1 MFDYK
6 IFDSHAHYNAE
17 QFDEDRDEV
26 IEKIKANR
34 VIGVMNCGTDVKS
47 SKHTIEL
54 CEKYDMFYGA
64 VGIHPEDAFNVTED
78 VVNEIKE
85 LASHDKIKAIGEIG
99 LDYYWEENPSREN
112 QKDVF
117 RKHLA
122 LAKELNMP
130 VIIHDRDAHADTLE
144 IMKEFPDVIGVV
156 HCFSGSKEM
165 AIECVKLGY
174 YIGITGVVTFK
185 NAKKIIEVVENVPL
199 DRLLV
204 ETDAPYMAPVPKR
217 GKRNESDY
225 IEYVIE
231 KIAEIKGISAV
242 EVSEKT
248 IENTKKLFN
257 IV

>member
-6 IFDSHAHYNAE
+6 IFDSHAHYGSE
-17 QFDEDRDEV
+17 QFDEDRESV
-26 IEKIKANR
+26 IQDIKNNR

-47 SKHTIEL
+47 SRETIEL
-54 CEKYDMFYGA
+54 CEKYDIFYGA
-64 VGIHPEDAFNVTED
+64 AGIHPSDAFNITDEVMA
-78 VVNEIKE
+78 EIKE
-85 LASHDKIKAIGEIG
+85 MAGHEKIKAIGEIG
-99 LDYYWEENPSREN
+99 LDYYWEENPSKEE
-112 QKDVF
+112 QKRVF
-117 RKHLA
+117 RAHMELA
-122 LAKELNMP
+122 RELNMP
-130 VIIHDRDAHADTLE
+130 VIIHDRDSHADTLE
-144 IMKEFPDVIGVV
+144 ILKEYPEVRGVV

-185 NAKKIIEVVENVPL
+185 NARKIIEVVEAVPL

-204 ETDAPYMAPVPKR
+204 ETDAPYMAPVPMR
-217 GKRNESDY
+217 GKRNQSNY

-231 KIAEIKGISAV
+231 KIAEIKGISST

-248 IENTKKLFN
+248 IQNTMEIFN